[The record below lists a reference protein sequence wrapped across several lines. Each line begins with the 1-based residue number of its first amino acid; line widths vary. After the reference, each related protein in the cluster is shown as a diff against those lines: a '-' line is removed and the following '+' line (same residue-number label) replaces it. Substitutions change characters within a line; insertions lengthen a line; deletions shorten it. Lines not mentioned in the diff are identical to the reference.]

1 MENENKKGLNV
12 PPLRFPE
19 FKGEWRKTSLG
30 NCCTSFD
37 YGLNEPAIDYDGVNR
52 YLRITDIN
60 DFGHLINNEKKSPK
74 WFSNDYLVNE
84 RDILL
89 SRTGATVGKSYL
101 YSTTDGKL
109 YFAGYLIRAH
119 IKESCS
125 KEFIF
130 QETQK
135 LTYKKWVKLISA
147 RSGQP
152 GINSKEY
159 ASFSFLAPNLSEQE
173 KIGSLL
179 SLIDQRIDAQRK
191 TIEDLE
197 KVCLFQSDGLLKL
210 DPIVGTPLSK
220 ILFETNK
227 YAKKDEGFVHVT
239 LSKEGITPK
248 TDRYNRDFLVKSEDK
263 KYKITELN
271 DICYNPANLKFG
283 VISLNLFG
291 KAIFSPIYVTF
302 KVKEGYSP
310 FFISLLLTNQ
320 RFINYIRRYE
330 QGTVYERMAVNPS
343 DFLKTKLVIPD
354 FKRQIVDS
362 KKIEILKEKIIKE
375 KEILS
380 ALIMVKKYL
389 LSHLFI

>member
-1 MENENKKGLNV
+1 M
-12 PPLRFPE
+12 RFPE
-19 FKGEWRKTSLG
+19 FKGEWNKTEIANIISNKSAKYIPNTLEHILDIELENMNEGGGITTNLSDSANQRSTKNCFYIG
-30 NCCTSFD
+30 NVLFGKLRPYLNKIWLASKKGVCSSEIWVLSSDTLVPSFLYSFCQTSHFSHLANTTCGSKMPRAD
-37 YGLNEPAIDYDGVNR
+37 WDLMSSS
-52 YLRITDIN
+52 
-60 DFGHLINNEKKSPK
+60 LINYPSMDE
-74 WFSNDYLVNE
+74 
-84 RDILL
+84 
-89 SRTGATVGKSYL
+89 
-101 YSTTDGKL
+101 
-109 YFAGYLIRAH
+109 
-119 IKESCS
+119 
-125 KEFIF
+125 
-130 QETQK
+130 QK
-135 LTYKKWVKLISA
+135 
-147 RSGQP
+147 
-152 GINSKEY
+152 
-159 ASFSFLAPNLSEQE
+159 
-173 KIGSLL
+173 KIGNLL
-179 SLIDQRIDAQRK
+179 ITLEKRICLQRK

-343 DFLKTKLVIPD
+343 DFLKAKLVIPD